1 MARKRRDKDEVP
13 EDSQADKVSESNGAS
28 PEPEEAAQA
37 PRSRRGGRLFF
48 LLALAGTAIYLV
60 RRNQR
65 KAELDEGIWHEAP
78 TPPAPPTTPSPP
90 PSSSGATDSTA
101 STTPASPP
109 TTA

>member
-1 MARKRRDKDEVP
+1 MARKRRDKDEVS
-13 EDSQADKVSESNGAS
+13 EDTQAGKSSKGKRASQE

-37 PRSRRGGRLFF
+37 PRSRRGRKLFF
-48 LLALAGTAIYLV
+48 LVALAGTATYLV
-60 RRNQR
+60 RRSQR

-78 TPPAPPTTPSPP
+78 PPPAPPTT
-90 PSSSGATDSTA
+90 SGGTA